1 MHLVTRGEVPQ
12 GVTVWEESNDRT
24 NGLAAS
30 TKALPTNP
38 RWRCP
43 ALKPWLQMPLCRLAP
58 PPRSFADDAY
68 DCIMVAI
75 CKRIDRIQ
83 GCGVT
88 SAPRWQAPLGS
99 VVPRSSGCK
108 TTHVGERKRPHNR
121 NPQWPRTAPND
132 LCTSRRQIMMARTA
146 HSPSSPAPSARRKR
160 LWGLT
165 ARRSRAW
172 KKRGAHS
179 ASVQN
184 ERAQALYRLDSY
196 RFS

>member
-1 MHLVTRGEVPQ
+1 MRTASKRVTTGQTAWQP
-12 GVTVWEESNDRT
+12 G
-24 NGLAAS
+24 GL
-30 TKALPTNP
+30 PMNP

-43 ALKPWLQMPLCRLAP
+43 DVKPWLQMPLCRLGP

-75 CKRIDRIQ
+75 HKRIDRIQ

-88 SAPRWQAPLGS
+88 SAPRRQAPLGL
-99 VVPRSSGCK
+99 VVPDLQAARLL
-108 TTHVGERKRPHNR
+108 HVGERKRPHNR

-160 LWGLT
+160 LWSLT
-165 ARRSRAW
+165 AQRSRA
-172 KKRGAHS
+172 RGCPS
-179 ASVQN
+179 RKCNLVT
-184 ERAQALYRLDSY
+184 
-196 RFS
+196 